1 MLFSIST
8 TQCARALAAL
18 HAIGESVSEMLD
30 WVPAQLRI
38 IRTVRPKYAC
48 RSEKWISKRR
58 RRRHAVST
66 DVRNRAVQ
74 AFWAMHVEAM
84 NWSGMGVREYAAALQ
99 TLAASRIVV
108 ELRRLDGY
116 PSQQPG
122 SIADIQF

>member
-1 MLFSIST
+1 M
-8 TQCARALAAL
+8 
-18 HAIGESVSEMLD
+18 
-30 WVPAQLRI
+30 
-38 IRTVRPKYAC
+38 
-48 RSEKWISKRR
+48 
-58 RRRHAVST
+58 
-66 DVRNRAVQ
+66 RNRAVQ

-84 NWSGMGVREYAAALQ
+84 NWSEMGVREYAAALQ